1 MIDHTFSSDERT
13 ELLRVLREFSAVE
26 LDRELGG
33 FEAEFLLDFI
43 TEKLGAYYYNRG
55 LLDARALL
63 EQRIETIGDAL
74 YELEK
79 PTAFAR

>member
-1 MIDHTFSSDERT
+1 MADHTFSADERT
-13 ELLRVLREFSAVE
+13 ELLRALREFSASE
-26 LDRELGG
+26 LENELGG
-33 FEAEFLLDFI
+33 FEAEFMLDFI
-43 TEKLGAYYYNRG
+43 TEKIGAYYYNRG

-63 EQRIETIGDAL
+63 EKRIETIGDAL

>member
-1 MIDHTFSSDERT
+1 MADHTFSGDERT
-13 ELLRVLREFSAVE
+13 ELLRALREFSAAE

-43 TEKLGAYYYNRG
+43 TDKLGAYYYNRG

>member
-1 MIDHTFSSDERT
+1 MADQTFSPEERT
-13 ELLRVLREFSAVE
+13 ELLRVLRDWSAQE

-33 FEAEFLLDFI
+33 FEAEFLLDFV